1 MSYFPFLSFFSFFC
15 FYTDICF
22 SPVSRVPLS
31 AHPFSAIFIPFFP
44 FSYYPSI
51 PFSSRLPALPL
62 LNAYFLSFTLN
73 LHFPAHATQLSPP
86 PHIYLYCNSF
96 SACNI
101 RPNRLNITNCIR
113 FFFLFSFFWD
123 YLCVQ
128 VIFFKASLNDSPY
141 FRRRSLGRSP
151 VQKST
156 GFSHR
161 VSLSPTPHVAH
172 SEARMRFPEY
182 LRVISLC
189 LPPQPAPRI
198 ITVCLLSLPSNSGLC
213 STTFSPLLHIP

>member
-1 MSYFPFLSFFSFFC
+1 MSPKCVASSFIFFSSFLLRNFMLCLTFHFSLFFSFFC

-73 LHFPAHATQLSPP
+73 LHFPAHATQLSRP

-113 FFFLFSFFWD
+113 FFSFPFFLGLSIRSG
-123 YLCVQ
+123 Y
-128 VIFFKASLNDSPY
+128 FFK
-141 FRRRSLGRSP
+141 
-151 VQKST
+151 
-156 GFSHR
+156 
-161 VSLSPTPHVAH
+161 
-172 SEARMRFPEY
+172 
-182 LRVISLC
+182 
-189 LPPQPAPRI
+189 
-198 ITVCLLSLPSNSGLC
+198 
-213 STTFSPLLHIP
+213 LH